1 MAKIKKVNIYKS
13 KEKRPNAVQEMN
25 LILAKNI
32 QRQMVE
38 LNLSYEQKI
47 FFIDSLLDELHQ
59 QNET

>member
-25 LILAKNI
+25 VILAKNI
-32 QRQMVE
+32 QKQMVE

-47 FFIDSLLDELHQ
+47 LFIDSLLDELHQ